1 MFGLAMCL
9 GFLLNKWETV
19 FEREVAI
26 DAVLHPA
33 VLFFLA
39 CNMFLYFMAS
49 CSSAVVFSYNL
60 MSWLQ
65 GLPFYRTCGFYLL

>member
-49 CSSAVVFSYNL
+49 
-60 MSWLQ
+60 
-65 GLPFYRTCGFYLL
+65 